1 MMMIHLRR
9 PFLRSTCP
17 FGRPFVCRHGG
28 ATIWTPCVG
37 RSLSTSTA
45 RKTPNTFSFRS
56 KARTLEALQGRLAH
70 FQLCPQW
77 IVTASDWRNDKR
89 RENMIQTVMRD
100 NSNNKSQRLMVR
112 SSARNEDT
120 EGSSL
125 AGAYLSLSDV
135 APTELG
141 AAIDRVLASYQ
152 RHKDDQDGDCDQE
165 VLVQPMVDD
174 VVASGVVLTRELD
187 SGSPYYVINYD
198 AETTRTDGVTGG
210 RGESESLLVRRAAAA
225 SVSAKS
231 TSSSAL
237 PPWVPLLL
245 DSTIELEQVTEC
257 QELDLEFCVDTEH
270 TIFLL
275 QVRPLAA
282 KAKWTP
288 VPDVEIDR
296 AVEDVRD
303 QLGHYMKTTPKV
315 GLAGHTTIFTE
326 MTDWN
331 PAEMIGTT
339 PRPLALSLYRT
350 LITDSVWAQARECM
364 GYRKVDGPLL
374 QSFHGR
380 PFIDVRK
387 SLNSFLPAGL
397 GTVDGEDVVANKL
410 INYQLDKLA
419 ERPEL
424 HDKVE
429 FEVALTCWDFSTSK
443 SRQYFVDAGLNTREA
458 GDMESLLQDMTRN
471 IIQGGALHLQDLLSA
486 TDRLLDDHTTLTGL
500 PPLARVSRLLDM
512 CRKHGTLPFSQ
523 LARHAFISR
532 QLLHSMVSE
541 GILHKTDVE
550 CFMQSVRTVAIDLA
564 QDLQRVSSGSLER
577 DAFLKTYGHLRPNT
591 YEITSWSYNE
601 RPDLFL
607 GHFGNTASTLQE
619 FHLSREIV
627 GRVERALEQ
636 VGFKVSA
643 DDLFWC
649 FATAIEGREKAKFA
663 FTKTVSDILST
674 IMKWGGNDFKRE
686 DLSFLSVEDILLDS
700 SIQEN
705 RDKIRAAKDIYRL
718 TRSIRLPHV
727 IVEPGDVD
735 IIRLPLGQPNFITD
749 KSTTAAT
756 VFLTPDKAAKV
767 DGRIVMIE
775 NADPGF
781 DWIFSHPIGGLITM
795 YGGANSHMAIRCA
808 EFGLPA
814 AIGCGERLFNK
825 LKEASVVE
833 LNAASKQLNSQGWTN
848 KHEHST

>member
-429 FEVALTCWDFSTSK
+429 FEVSLTCWDFSASK

-458 GDMESLLQDMTRN
+458 
-471 IIQGGALHLQDLLSA
+471 
-486 TDRLLDDHTTLTGL
+486 
-500 PPLARVSRLLDM
+500 
-512 CRKHGTLPFSQ
+512 
-523 LARHAFISR
+523 ARHAFISR
-532 QLLHSMVSE
+532 QLLHSM
-541 GILHKTDVE
+541 
-550 CFMQSVRTVAIDLA
+550 SVRTVAIDLA

-643 DDLFWC
+643 DDLFWY